1 MLPRGADPA
10 VDDAMPGHHDEL
22 LAAIARRQGVEITEV
37 RARVLSRQL
46 RSRGLLG
53 AGAAARSLQVS
64 YALEHAVHRLTAF
77 LAAGSRHVSGH
88 TLDDAMR
95 AARAETA
102 RGHLATLGYW
112 PPPKQEPNE
121 LTRHYVA
128 AVEAIGGAGIDA
140 SVSIK
145 VDLMDYSASLLATV
159 LDAAGEYGVRVHLD
173 AQDLA
178 TADRTHALAEAA
190 LARGASLSMTL
201 PARWQRSAADAERFI
216 AWGVPVRLVK
226 GQGGDP
232 AQPRADPLRCLLELV
247 ERLAGRA
254 AHVGVATHDRRAAEP
269 ALRLL
274 QDSGTPCSLEQ
285 LRSLPRLDALALAVG
300 VPVRAYVAYG
310 CFGLPY
316 AVGEVFR
323 RPAIAGWV
331 LRDLLAR
338 HRPVGPVAGDRG

>member
-1 MLPRGADPA
+1 MTAR
-10 VDDAMPGHHDEL
+10 HDEL
-22 LAAIARRQGVEITEV
+22 FAAIAHRQGVDVAEV
-37 RARVLSRQL
+37 LARVRSRQT

-53 AGAAARSLQVS
+53 PRAAARSLELS
-64 YALEHAVHRLTAF
+64 YALERAGQRLTAF

-88 TLDDAMR
+88 TLGDALR
-95 AARAETA
+95 AARAEAA

-112 PPPKQEPNE
+112 PPPGQAPDE
-121 LTRHYVA
+121 LARHYVA

-145 VDLMDYSASLLATV
+145 VDLMDYRAELLEVV
-159 LDAAGEYGVRVHLD
+159 LDAAGAHGVRVHFD
-173 AQDLA
+173 AQGLE
-178 TADRTHALAEAA
+178 TVDRTHALAETA
-190 LARGASLSMTL
+190 LARGAAVSMTL

-232 AQPRADPLRCLLELV
+232 AQPRADPRQGFLELAQ
-247 ERLAGRA
+247 RLAGRA

-269 ALRLL
+269 ALRRL
-274 QDSGTPCSLEQ
+274 QAGGTPCALEQ
-285 LRSLPRLDALALAVG
+285 LRSLPRLDALAQAIG

-310 CFGLPY
+310 RFGLPY

-323 RPAIAGWV
+323 RPAIVGWV

-338 HRPVGPVAGDRG
+338 QRPVAPVAGDPV